1 MRHCQPTNLHPL
13 RRPLH
18 RAGFPVRH
26 CSPTDLHP
34 LRRPLH
40 RAGFLVRHCRPTH
53 LHPLRR
59 PLHRAGFPVRHCR
72 PTDLHP
78 LRRPLHRAGFLV
90 RHCRPTDTPIYDVP
104 SIVLVSRCDTAV
116 LRTASSL
123 CYNIP
128 STVLFPRSPEHAIAT
143 TRQASV
149 NSDNLVTLTVPHKA
163 TSHPTGNSRPPQN
176 SLRLAYFN
184 AQSCRQKASEIN
196 DLVVDGDFDILL
208 MTETWLY
215 ASGDE
220 AYITE
225 MTTSGYLFHS
235 FPRIG
240 RRGGG
245 IAIMFKSALSD
256 SISIHPLPFNS
267 FKSVELRLSND
278 STSVSVICLYRP
290 PPSKQNKLSNKM
302 FFEEFPSLV
311 SEYSHARR
319 DLAFIGDFNFHFED
333 SSSGDVDQLKTLL
346 NDHDLVQLVDMPT
359 HKRGHVLDWVIVRRD
374 ASCLSLETVE
384 DIALSDHSATY
395 CSVNVRRPTARKR
408 LVTSRNLRAMNSTDF
423 QADIKSFAESAG
435 DQCADPGLLDVY
447 DTGLRQVLDRHAP
460 LTTRRVSDR
469 PSAPWMTDGIKAA
482 KRELRQA
489 ERQWRDTRL
498 TVHREIYTKQRGV
511 VKTLVRAARKL
522 HFSAGIENCSNT
534 KQLFSVS
541 SGLLGKSKT
550 TPLPSDIPRSAL
562 QDRFCMFFSQKIQNI
577 RQDLD
582 AHPSEPATFS
592 PYDGPKL
599 CLFQPV
605 TEEEIRK
612 LIVESPTKTCMLDPI
627 LTSLTKE
634 CLSDLQPLITRIV
647 NSSLGSGVVPPQ
659 FKQAVV
665 TPMLKKPE
673 LDPNDLKN
681 FRPMSNLPFISKIL
695 EK

>member
-1 MRHCQPTNLHPL
+1 MPSAGLSQEVIV
-13 RRPLH
+13 RPHMPSSCPHKLNEL
-18 RAGFPVRH
+18 ATKSEELATKSEELATKSVTLLFYGPPPISTTASPPPFCFPV
-26 CSPTDLHP
+26 PPNTL
-34 LRRPLH
+34 
-40 RAGFLVRHCRPTH
+40 
-53 LHPLRR
+53 
-59 PLHRAGFPVRHCR
+59 
-72 PTDLHP
+72 
-78 LRRPLHRAGFLV
+78 
-90 RHCRPTDTPIYDVP
+90 
-104 SIVLVSRCDTAV
+104 
-116 LRTASSL
+116 
-123 CYNIP
+123 
-128 STVLFPRSPEHAIAT
+128 AT

-149 NSDNLVTLTVPHKA
+149 NSDNLVTLTVPPKA
-163 TSHPTGNSRPPQN
+163 TSHLTGNSRPAQN
-176 SLRLAYFN
+176 SLRLAYFS

-215 ASGDE
+215 ASDDE

-225 MTTSGYLFHS
+225 MTPSGYLFHS
-235 FPRIG
+235 FRRIG

-256 SISIHPLPFNS
+256 SISMHPLPFNS
-267 FKSVELRLSND
+267 FESVELPLSND
-278 STSVSVICLYRP
+278 STSVAVICLYRP

-302 FFEEFPSLV
+302 FFEEFPALV

-333 SSSGDVDQLKTLL
+333 SSNGDVDQLKTLL

-374 ASCLSLETVE
+374 ASCLSVETVE
-384 DIALSDHSATY
+384 DIALSDHSAIY

-423 QADIKSFAESAG
+423 QADIKSFAETAG

-447 DTGLRQVLDRHAP
+447 DTGLRQVLDSHAP

-482 KRELRQA
+482 KRELRRA

-511 VKTLVRAARKL
+511 VKTFVRAARKL
-522 HFSAGIENCSNT
+522 HFSARTENCSNT
-534 KQLFSVS
+534 KQLLSMS

-562 QDRFCMFFSQKIQNI
+562 QHRFCMFFSQNIQNI

-599 CLFQPV
+599 SFPACH
-605 TEEEIRK
+605 RRGD
-612 LIVESPTKTCMLDPI
+612 S
-627 LTSLTKE
+627 
-634 CLSDLQPLITRIV
+634 
-647 NSSLGSGVVPPQ
+647 
-659 FKQAVV
+659 
-665 TPMLKKPE
+665 
-673 LDPNDLKN
+673 
-681 FRPMSNLPFISKIL
+681 
-695 EK
+695 